1 MTIANAR
8 RFDRV
13 EAERLIQQQ
22 AARLAELE
30 AVLAQQTATL
40 QRLEARV
47 AELESQLDEAK
58 RAGKR
63 QATPFSTGA
72 PKARPNQSGQ
82 KTGHRATHRPAPE
95 HVDHVEEAPLPPSCP
110 DCGGSVVEDT
120 VKAQYQVDIPR
131 PIPTVVTQFNVHVGH
146 CQRCQRRVQGRHAEQ
161 TSDALGAASI
171 QIGPNAIGL
180 AAEMKHGLGVS
191 YGKAAHV
198 LSSTFELTIERSTI
212 VRADARLAQKLEPTY
227 DYLIFQLRD
236 SQVVRVDETGWKIG
250 GHNAWLWVFTN
261 HEVTVYAIDPTRAH
275 QVAERILGRDYR
287 GVVGCD
293 CFLAYDAL
301 DYTQSKCAGHLLR
314 RCSELI
320 ASQSRRA
327 AQFSQQ
333 VARLL
338 RGAIALKAR
347 RTTMSE
353 APGGSSRTVGQSIS
367 GEASTTSGCART
379 TSSQRASSVS
389 LSRGVICKSA
399 PLIRAARV
407 AVLTCMAW
415 PIMLVAKTAATPTAM
430 ARAVRKVRSRRD
442 ARFRQARLYTERIGR
457 MVLQSPPSL
466 HHPYLR
472 ARLGLRLTVS
482 NHFTSASASSLSTTP
497 PSHLPS

>member
-1 MTIANAR
+1 MTIANAP

-13 EAERLIQQQ
+13 EAERIIQQQ
-22 AARLAELE
+22 ATQIAELE
-30 AVLAQQTATL
+30 VVLAQQTVTL

-47 AELESQLDEAK
+47 AELESQLDEAQ
-58 RAGKR
+58 RASKR
-63 QATPFSTGA
+63 QATPFSQGA
-72 PKARPNQSGQ
+72 PKARPKKPGQ
-82 KTGHRATHRPAPE
+82 KTGHRAAHRQAPD

-110 DCGGSVVEDT
+110 GCGGSVVEDT
-120 VKAQYQVDIPR
+120 VKVQYQVDIPR

-146 CQRCQRRVQGRHAEQ
+146 CQRCQHRVQGRHAEQ

-191 YGKAAHV
+191 YGKAARV
-198 LSSTFELTIERSTI
+198 LSSAFELTIERST
-212 VRADARLAQKLEPTY
+212 VARADARLAQKLEPTY

-261 HEVTVYAIDPTRAH
+261 REVTLYAIDPTRAH

-314 RCSELI
+314 RCSELM

-338 RGAIALKAR
+338 RGAIALKPR

-353 APGGSSRTVGQSIS
+353 HGYQVACGRL
-367 GEASTTSGCART
+367 EAALDRLLARHYADPDNARFAKLLRK
-379 TSSQRASSVS
+379 QRPWLFTFLYIEAVEPTNNEAE
-389 LSRGVICKSA
+389 REIRPAV
-399 PLIRAARV
+399 LIRKTNGCNRSPV
-407 AVLTCMAW
+407 G
-415 PIMLVAKTAATPTAM
+415 AKTHSIIASVIRTCQKHGHDFVEIVKRVLRCPETIALPITSNAKRLPNVVPVPALPTA
-430 ARAVRKVRSRRD
+430 
-442 ARFRQARLYTERIGR
+442 QG
-457 MVLQSPPSL
+457 P
-466 HHPYLR
+466 
-472 ARLGLRLTVS
+472 
-482 NHFTSASASSLSTTP
+482 
-497 PSHLPS
+497 

>member
-1 MTIANAR
+1 MTIVNAP

-22 AARLAELE
+22 AARIVELE
-30 AVLAQQTATL
+30 AALAQQTVTL
-40 QRLEARV
+40 QQMEARV

-63 QATPFSTGA
+63 QATPFSKGA
-72 PKARPNQSGQ
+72 PKARPKQPGQ
-82 KTGHRATHRPAPE
+82 KTGHRAAHRQAPN

-110 DCGGSVVEDT
+110 DCGGSVVEDA
-120 VKAQYQVDIPR
+120 VKVQYQVDIPR

-161 TSDALGAASI
+161 TSEALGAASI
-171 QIGPNAIGL
+171 QVGPNALGL

-198 LSSTFELTIERSTI
+198 LSSAFGLTLERSTI
-212 VRADARLAQKLEPTY
+212 VRADARLAQKLAPTY
-227 DYLIFQLRD
+227 DYLIFQLRN

-250 GHNAWLWVFTN
+250 GRNAWLWVFTN
-261 HEVTVYAIDPTRAH
+261 REVTVYAIDPTRAH

-287 GVVGCD
+287 GVIGCD

-338 RGAIALKAR
+338 RGAITLKAR

-353 APGGSSRTVGQSIS
+353 HGYQVACGRLEAALDRLLARHYTDPDNVRFAKLLRKQRPWLFTFLYIEAVEPTNNEAEREIRPGV
-367 GEASTTSGCART
+367 
-379 TSSQRASSVS
+379 
-389 LSRGVICKSA
+389 
-399 PLIRAARV
+399 LIRKTNGCNRSPAG
-407 AVLTCMAW
+407 
-415 PIMLVAKTAATPTAM
+415 AKTHSIIASVIRTCQKHGHDFVEIVKRVLRCPEAIALPITSNAKRLPNVVPVPALPTA
-430 ARAVRKVRSRRD
+430 
-442 ARFRQARLYTERIGR
+442 QG
-457 MVLQSPPSL
+457 P
-466 HHPYLR
+466 
-472 ARLGLRLTVS
+472 
-482 NHFTSASASSLSTTP
+482 
-497 PSHLPS
+497 